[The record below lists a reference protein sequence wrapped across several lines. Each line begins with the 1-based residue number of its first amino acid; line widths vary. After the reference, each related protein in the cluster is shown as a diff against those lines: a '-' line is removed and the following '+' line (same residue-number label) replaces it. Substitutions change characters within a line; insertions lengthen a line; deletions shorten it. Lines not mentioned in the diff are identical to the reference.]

1 MNDSSQDGRGQ
12 SFGDAAAVRQ
22 APLAALWR
30 HKYIL
35 ITTVLVFVGV
45 TAFLSKVVLEKEY
58 EATATMW
65 VTQTQDTQSFDA
77 VQAGQVLARTY
88 SDVIESENV
97 AGRVAAVLPFE
108 ATRGE
113 VKQSVRVEDV
123 PETQLLEITA
133 VGDEPGRAQILANTY
148 AETVTDYARTELRG
162 AEGSSISLADRA
174 VFPAQP
180 ARPRPTLYTMLAGI
194 LGLVVGSA
202 LALLAAVLD
211 RRVHS
216 AEELAEIAGVP
227 ILAQVALA
235 RNRRARQLN
244 QEAYRVLRT
253 NLDFVRPG
261 QPLRSVAVVSP
272 SESEGKSSAVL
283 NLARAIAE
291 TGDTVVVVEGDMRR
305 PTLQAALVP
314 EVSEPLMPG
323 LSNYLS
329 GLAELSD
336 VLYPTDHPLITFL
349 PSGPM
354 PPAASALLDTERGQT
369 VLRRLADIADVTVVD
384 TPPLSVGAD
393 ASLLASSASETIA
406 VVDLQRS
413 SKKALRSAFGQLR
426 LVGAE
431 LVGLI
436 LNRVRETGGES
447 AYYYAE
453 DPRVKRRRSPFGRG
467 RGGGQ
472 LEGSPAPT
480 PLGGEPF
487 VSHERPDLDHDQRHD
502 DVGTGRVLTEAGD
515 EQPGERGDNGQGGR
529 EAGPVAHPQRPHA
542 RTGDR
547 EDEPQK

>member
-1 MNDSSQDGRGQ
+1 MSDSSQDGRGQ

-22 APLAALWR
+22 APLVAVWR

-35 ITTVLVFVGV
+35 IATVLIFTGV

-58 EATATMW
+58 DATATMW

-97 AGRVAAVLPFE
+97 AGRVADQLPFDI
-108 ATRGE
+108 TRGE
-113 VKQSVRVEDV
+113 VKTSIKVEAV

-133 VGDEPGRAQILANTY
+133 VSNDPARAQLLANTY
-148 AETVTDYARTELRG
+148 AGTVTEYARGELQG

-174 VFPAQP
+174 VFPGQP

-211 RRVHS
+211 TRVRS
-216 AEELAEIAGVP
+216 PEELAEIAGVP

-272 SESEGKSSAVL
+272 SEAEGKSSAAL

-291 TGDTVVVVEGDMRR
+291 TGDAVVVVEGDMRR

-314 EVSEPLMPG
+314 DVHEPLMPG

-336 VLYPTDHPLITFL
+336 VIYPTDHPLISFL

-354 PPAASALLDTERGQT
+354 PPAASALLDTERGRT
-369 VLRRLADIADVTVVD
+369 LLRSLADIADVTVVD

-413 SKKALRSAFGQLR
+413 SKKAIRSAFGQLR

-447 AYYYAE
+447 GYYYAE
-453 DPRVKRRRSPFGRG
+453 DPRVKKRRSPFGRS
-467 RGGGQ
+467 RTGGQ

-480 PLGGEPF
+480 TLAGEPF
-487 VSHERPDLDHDQRHD
+487 VGYERPDQDHDQRHD
-502 DVGTGRVLTEAGD
+502 DVGTGRVLTQAGN
-515 EQPGERGDNGQGGR
+515 EQPDQAGDNGQGR
-529 EAGPVAHPQRPHA
+529 SEPGPIAHSQRPPA

-547 EDEPQK
+547 EDERQK

>member
-216 AEELAEIAGVP
+216 A
-227 ILAQVALA
+227 
-235 RNRRARQLN
+235 
-244 QEAYRVLRT
+244 
-253 NLDFVRPG
+253 
-261 QPLRSVAVVSP
+261 
-272 SESEGKSSAVL
+272 
-283 NLARAIAE
+283 
-291 TGDTVVVVEGDMRR
+291 
-305 PTLQAALVP
+305 
-314 EVSEPLMPG
+314 
-323 LSNYLS
+323 
-329 GLAELSD
+329 
-336 VLYPTDHPLITFL
+336 
-349 PSGPM
+349 
-354 PPAASALLDTERGQT
+354 
-369 VLRRLADIADVTVVD
+369 
-384 TPPLSVGAD
+384 
-393 ASLLASSASETIA
+393 
-406 VVDLQRS
+406 
-413 SKKALRSAFGQLR
+413 
-426 LVGAE
+426 
-431 LVGLI
+431 
-436 LNRVRETGGES
+436 
-447 AYYYAE
+447 
-453 DPRVKRRRSPFGRG
+453 
-467 RGGGQ
+467 
-472 LEGSPAPT
+472 
-480 PLGGEPF
+480 
-487 VSHERPDLDHDQRHD
+487 
-502 DVGTGRVLTEAGD
+502 
-515 EQPGERGDNGQGGR
+515 
-529 EAGPVAHPQRPHA
+529 
-542 RTGDR
+542 
-547 EDEPQK
+547 

>member
-1 MNDSSQDGRGQ
+1 MSDSSQDGRGQ

-35 ITTVLVFVGV
+35 IATVLVFVAV

-65 VTQTQDTQSFDA
+65 VTQNQDTQSFDA
-77 VQAGQVLARTY
+77 VQAGEVLARTY

-97 AGRVAAVLPFE
+97 AGRVAAQLPFQT
-108 ATRGE
+108 TRSE
-113 VKQSVRVEDV
+113 VKQSIKVEAL

-133 VGDEPGRAQILANTY
+133 VSDEPGRAQLLANTY
-148 AETVTDYARTELRG
+148 AEAVTDYARTELRG
-162 AEGSSISLADRA
+162 AEGSAISLADRA
-174 VFPAQP
+174 VFPEQP
-180 ARPRPTLYTMLAGI
+180 ARPRPTLYTLLAAMLGI
-194 LGLVVGSA
+194 VVGSA

-211 RRVHS
+211 TRVHTP
-216 AEELAEIAGVP
+216 EELTDMTGVP

-272 SESEGKSSAVL
+272 SEAEGKSSAVL

-291 TGDTVVVVEGDMRR
+291 TGDSVVVVEGDMRR

-314 EVSEPLMPG
+314 DVSEPLMPG

-329 GLAELSD
+329 GLAELPD
-336 VLYPTDHPLITFL
+336 VIYPTDHPLISFL

-369 VLRRLADIADVTVVD
+369 LLRRLSDIADVTVVD

-406 VVDLQRS
+406 VVDLQRTR
-413 SKKALRSAFGQLR
+413 KKAIRSAFGQLQ
-426 LVGAE
+426 LVGAK

-436 LNRVRETGGES
+436 VNRVRDTGGES

-453 DPRVKRRRSPFGRG
+453 DPRVKRRRTPFGRG
-467 RGGGQ
+467 RSSGQ
-472 LEGSPAPT
+472 LEGGLAPT

-487 VSHERPDLDHDQRHD
+487 VSHERPDQDHDDRHD
-502 DVGTGRVLTEAGD
+502 DVGAGRVLAEAGHEKPD
-515 EQPGERGDNGQGGR
+515 EAGDNGQGRG
-529 EAGPVAHPQRPHA
+529 ETGPITGPQRPHA

-547 EDEPQK
+547 EDERQK

>member
-1 MNDSSQDGRGQ
+1 MNDSSQPGRGQ

-22 APLAALWR
+22 APLVALWR

-35 ITTVLVFVGV
+35 IATVLVFVVV
-45 TAFLSKVVLEKEY
+45 TAFVSKVVLDDEF

-65 VTQTQDTQSFDA
+65 VTQNQDTQSFDA

-88 SDVIESENV
+88 SDVIYSENV
-97 AGRVAAVLPFE
+97 AALVARELPFE
-108 ATRGE
+108 TTPAE
-113 VKQSVRVEDV
+113 VKQSISVDAL

-133 VGDEPGRAQILANTY
+133 VSPDAKRAQLLANTY
-148 AETVTDYARTELRG
+148 AETVTDYARNDLEG

-180 ARPRPTLYTMLAGI
+180 ARPLPTLYTLLAGL

-211 RRVHS
+211 TRVRS
-216 AEELAEIAGVP
+216 PEELAEIAGVP

-261 QPLRSVAVVSP
+261 KPLRSVAVVSP
-272 SESEGKSSAVL
+272 SESEGKSSAAL

-291 TGDTVVVVEGDMRR
+291 TGDTVVLVEGDMRR

-314 EVSEPLMPG
+314 EVTEPLMPG

-336 VLYPTDHPLITFL
+336 VIYPTDHPLISFL

-369 VLRRLADIADVTVVD
+369 LMKRLADIADVTVVD
-384 TPPLSVGAD
+384 TPPVSVGAD
-393 ASLLASSASETIA
+393 ASLLAASASETIA

-413 SKKALRSAFGQLR
+413 SKKAIRSAFGQLR

-431 LVGLI
+431 LVGVI

-447 AYYYAE
+447 GYYYAE
-453 DPRVKRRRSPFGRG
+453 DPRVKRRRGPFARTRSGQ
-467 RGGGQ
+467 GQ
-472 LEGSPAPT
+472 LDASAPAP
-480 PLGGEPF
+480 LQGEPPF
-487 VSHERPDLDHDQRHD
+487 VGQERPDQSTGNGGGRQAGDPQ
-502 DVGTGRVLTEAGD
+502 GTGA
-515 EQPGERGDNGQGGR
+515 R
-529 EAGPVAHPQRPHA
+529 E
-542 RTGDR
+542 GDR
-547 EDEPQK
+547 ER

>member
-1 MNDSSQDGRGQ
+1 MSDSLQDGRGQ

-22 APLAALWR
+22 APLVALWR
-30 HKYIL
+30 HKYIV
-35 ITTVLVFVGV
+35 IATVLIFAGV
-45 TAFLSKVVLEKEY
+45 TAFLSKAVLEKEY

-88 SDVIESENV
+88 ADVIESENV
-97 AGRVAAVLPFE
+97 AGRVARELPFDT
-108 ATRGE
+108 TRGE
-113 VKQSVRVEDV
+113 VKQSVSVEAV
-123 PETQLLEITA
+123 PETQLLQITA
-133 VGDEPGRAQILANTY
+133 VANEPARAQTLANTY
-148 AETVTDYARTELRG
+148 ARTVAEYTDSELRG
-162 AEGSSISLADRA
+162 AEGSSISLADPA
-174 VFPAQP
+174 VLPEQP
-180 ARPRPTLYTMLAGI
+180 ARPLPTLYTLLAGF

-211 RRVHS
+211 TRVRS
-216 AEELAEIAGVP
+216 PEELAEIAGVP
-227 ILAQVALA
+227 LLAQVALA

-244 QEAYRVLRT
+244 LEAYRVLRT

-272 SESEGKSSAVL
+272 SEGEGKSSAAL

-291 TGDTVVVVEGDMRR
+291 TGDRVVVVEGDMRR

-314 EVSEPLMPG
+314 DVAEPLMPG

-336 VLYPTDHPLITFL
+336 VIYPTDNPLISFL
-349 PSGPM
+349 PAGPM

-369 VLRRLADIADVTVVD
+369 LLRRLTEVADVTVVD

-393 ASLLASSASETIA
+393 ASLLAASASETIA

-413 SKKALRSAFGQLR
+413 SKKAIRSAFGQLR

-431 LVGLI
+431 LVGVI

-447 AYYYAE
+447 GYYYAE
-453 DPRVKRRRSPFGRG
+453 DPRVKRRRRLFGRD
-467 RGGGQ
+467 RSARGQ
-472 LEGSPAPT
+472 LEETPAPA
-480 PLGGEPF
+480 PLGGEP
-487 VSHERPDLDHDQRHD
+487 LADQPS
-502 DVGTGRVLTEAGD
+502 EASGA
-515 EQPGERGDNGQGGR
+515 NGQADPDAFPASRRQHARIRAGEPDAGR
-529 EAGPVAHPQRPHA
+529 E
-542 RTGDR
+542 
-547 EDEPQK
+547 E

>member
-1 MNDSSQDGRGQ
+1 MSDSSQAGRGQ

-22 APLAALWR
+22 APLVALWR

-35 ITTVLVFVGV
+35 IATVLVFVGV
-45 TAFLSKVVLEKEY
+45 TAFVSKTVLENEY

-65 VTQTQDTQSFDA
+65 VTQNQETQSFDA

-88 SDVIESENV
+88 GDVIESENV
-97 AGRVAAVLPFE
+97 AGRVALQLPFE
-108 ATRGE
+108 MTRGE
-113 VKQSVRVEDV
+113 VKQSVSVEAL

-133 VGDEPGRAQILANTY
+133 VAATPARAQILANTY
-148 AETVTDYARTELRG
+148 ARTVTDYARTELRG
-162 AEGSSISLADRA
+162 AEGTSISLADRA
-174 VFPAQP
+174 VFPGQP
-180 ARPRPTLYTMLAGI
+180 ARPRPTLYTMLAGL

-202 LALLAAVLD
+202 LALFAAVLD
-211 RRVHS
+211 TRVRS
-216 AEELAEIAGVP
+216 PEELAEIAGVP

-272 SESEGKSSAVL
+272 SEGEGKSSAAL

-291 TGDTVVVVEGDMRR
+291 TGDSVVLVEGDMRR
-305 PTLQAALVP
+305 PTLQAALFP
-314 EVSEPLMPG
+314 DMSEPLMPG
-323 LSNYLS
+323 LANYLS

-336 VLYPTDHPLITFL
+336 VIFPTDNPMISFL

-369 VLRRLADIADVTVVD
+369 LLRRLADLSDVTVVD
-384 TPPLSVGAD
+384 TPPLAVGAD
-393 ASLLASSASETIA
+393 ASLLAASASETIA
-406 VVDLQRS
+406 VIDLQRS
-413 SKKALRSAFGQLR
+413 SKKAIRSALGQLR

-447 AYYYAE
+447 GYYYAE
-453 DPRVKRRRSPFGRG
+453 DPRVKRRRRPFGRD
-467 RGGGQ
+467 RSAGQ
-472 LEGSPAPT
+472 LEGSPAPS
-480 PLGGEPF
+480 PLSGEPF
-487 VSHERPDLDHDQRHD
+487 VPHEQAGEVTGNGEGVAQRFSL
-502 DVGTGRVLTEAGD
+502 GRRQRARARAGD
-515 EQPGERGDNGQGGR
+515 G
-529 EAGPVAHPQRPHA
+529 
-542 RTGDR
+542 
-547 EDEPQK
+547 EDERQQ

>member
-1 MNDSSQDGRGQ
+1 MSDSSQDGRGQ

-35 ITTVLVFVGV
+35 ISTVLVFVAV

-58 EATATMW
+58 EAEATMW
-65 VTQTQDTQSFDA
+65 VTQNQDTQSFDA

-97 AGRVAAVLPFE
+97 AARVAAQLPFE
-108 ATRGE
+108 ASRGE
-113 VKQSVRVEDV
+113 VKQSIKAEAV
-123 PETQLLEITA
+123 PETQLLKITA
-133 VGDEPGRAQILANTY
+133 VADEPGRAQLLANTY
-148 AETVTDYARTELRG
+148 AETVTEYARSQLRG

-174 VFPAQP
+174 VFPGQP
-180 ARPRPTLYTMLAGI
+180 ARPRPTLYTLLAAMLGI
-194 LGLVVGSA
+194 VVGSA

-211 RRVHS
+211 TRVHS
-216 AEELAEIAGVP
+216 AEELTRIAGVP

-244 QEAYRVLRT
+244 QEAYRILRT

-272 SESEGKSSAVL
+272 SEAEGKSSAVL

-336 VLYPTDHPLITFL
+336 VIYPTDHPLISFL

-369 VLRRLADIADVTVVD
+369 LLRRLSDIADVTVVD

-413 SKKALRSAFGQLR
+413 RKKAIRSAFGQLQ
-426 LVGAE
+426 LVGAQ

-447 AYYYAE
+447 GYYYAE
-453 DPRVKRRRSPFGRG
+453 DPRVKRRRTPFGRG
-467 RGGGQ
+467 RSSGQ
-472 LEGSPAPT
+472 LEGSLAPT

-487 VSHERPDLDHDQRHD
+487 VSHERPDQDQDQRHD
-502 DVGTGRVLTEAGD
+502 DVGPGRVFSEAGH
-515 EQPGERGDNGQGGR
+515 EQPNEAGDNGQGRG
-529 EAGPVAHPQRPHA
+529 ETGPITRPQRSHA
-542 RTGDR
+542 GTGDR
-547 EDEPQK
+547 EDERQK

>member
-12 SFGDAAAVRQ
+12 TFGDAAAVRQ
-22 APLAALWR
+22 APLVALWR

-35 ITTVLVFVGV
+35 LATVLIFVGV
-45 TAFLSKVVLEKEY
+45 SAFVSKAVLENEY

-65 VTQTQDTQSFDA
+65 VTQTQNTQSFDA

-88 SDVIESENV
+88 GDVIESENV
-97 AGRVAAVLPFE
+97 AGRVADELPFA

-113 VKQSVRVEDV
+113 VKQSIKVEAL

-133 VGDEPGRAQILANTY
+133 VAATPARAQTLANTY
-148 AETVTDYARTELRG
+148 ANTVTDYAETELEG
-162 AEGSSISLADRA
+162 AKGSSISLADPA
-174 VFPAQP
+174 VLPAQP
-180 ARPRPTLYTMLAGI
+180 ARPRPTLYTLLAGM

-211 RRVHS
+211 TRVRS
-216 AEELAEIAGVP
+216 SEELAELAGVP

-235 RNRRARQLN
+235 RNRRSRQLN

-272 SESEGKSSAVL
+272 SESEGKSSAAL

-329 GLAELSD
+329 GLADLSD
-336 VLYPTDHPLITFL
+336 VIYSTDHPLISFL
-349 PSGPM
+349 PAGPM
-354 PPAASALLDTERGQT
+354 PPAASALIDTERGQT
-369 VLRRLADIADVTVVD
+369 LLKQLADRADVTVVD

-393 ASLLASSASETIA
+393 ASLLASNASETIA

-413 SKKALRSAFGQLR
+413 NKKALRSAFGQLR
-426 LVGAE
+426 LVGAQ
-431 LVGLI
+431 LVGVI
-436 LNRVRETGGES
+436 VNRVRETGGE
-447 AYYYAE
+447 AGYYYAE
-453 DPRVKRRRSPFGRG
+453 DPRVSKRRGPFGRKG
-467 RGGGQ
+467 TGGQ
-472 LEGSPAPT
+472 LESRAPT
-480 PLGGEPF
+480 PLTGEPF
-487 VSHERPDLDHDQRHD
+487 ISQERPDAPGGNGEGDPDAVPVTPSQR
-502 DVGTGRVLTEAGD
+502 E
-515 EQPGERGDNGQGGR
+515 
-529 EAGPVAHPQRPHA
+529 
-542 RTGDR
+542 
-547 EDEPQK
+547 K

>member
-1 MNDSSQDGRGQ
+1 MNDSLKDGRGQ

-22 APLAALWR
+22 APLVALWR

-35 ITTVLVFVGV
+35 IATVLLFVVV
-45 TAFLSKVVLEKEY
+45 TAFVSKVVLDDEF

-97 AGRVAAVLPFE
+97 AALVARELPFE
-108 ATRGE
+108 TTRGE
-113 VKQSVRVEDV
+113 VKQSISVEAL

-133 VGDEPGRAQILANTY
+133 VSPDPGRAQLLANTY
-148 AETVTDYARTELRG
+148 AQIVTEYARTDLEG

-180 ARPRPTLYTMLAGI
+180 ARPLPTLYTLLAGL

-211 RRVHS
+211 TRVRS
-216 AEELAEIAGVP
+216 PEELAEIVGVP

-314 EVSEPLMPG
+314 EASQPLTPG

-336 VLYPTDHPLITFL
+336 VIFSTDHPLISFL

-354 PPAASALLDTERGQT
+354 PPAASALIDTERGRT
-369 VLRRLADIADVTVVD
+369 LLRQLTDIADVTVVD

-393 ASLLASSASETIA
+393 ASLLAASASETIA

-431 LVGLI
+431 LVGVI

-447 AYYYAE
+447 GYYYAE
-453 DPRVKRRRSPFGRG
+453 DPRVQRRRRLFGRARSG
-467 RGGGQ
+467 RGQ
-472 LEGSPAPT
+472 LEDTGPT
-480 PLGGEPF
+480 PLEGEPF
-487 VSHERPDLDHDQRHD
+487 LGH
-502 DVGTGRVLTEAGD
+502 
-515 EQPGERGDNGQGGR
+515 EQPDQTTANGAGGV
-529 EAGPVAHPQRPHA
+529 EPGPVPERQ
-542 RTGDR
+542 RTGASEDDR
-547 EDEPQK
+547 RS